1 MPILNKAH
9 LTSKF
14 TTTTGESIDASF
26 DSNTHRTNKVD
37 EDILFVKSSS
47 KEWLMPNEKITLTT
61 TITNN
66 ADESIS
72 DFTFQDTLSQDAT
85 FVAGSLK
92 IGNTAY
98 DTFDPTSGFTAPVT
112 LDGSGAQLTIS
123 FDVLSATYPQDY
135 KFTSKSQISFAMGN
149 NAISLNSNEKEI
161 KILNNEIYI
170 SKQSDLRA
178 VVSGD
183 VILYTITITNDGEF
197 ANTDLFFTDD
207 LPASLEFVI
216 GSVKIDNVERSDLD
230 LATGFALA
238 DLQPNGTITITY
250 SAKVK

>member
-9 LTSKF
+9 LTTKF
-14 TTTTGESIDASF
+14 QTNTGESIDSAF

-37 EDILFVKSSS
+37 EDILLVKTTQ
-47 KEWLMPNEKITLTT
+47 KDWLMPNEKITLTT

-72 DFTFQDTLSQDAT
+72 DFHFQDTLSQDAT

-98 DTFDPTSGFTAPVT
+98 DEFNPTIGFTAPVT
-112 LDGSGAQLTIS
+112 LDGSGSELTIS

-135 KFTSKSQISFAMGN
+135 KFTSKSEISFTMDN
-149 NAISLNSNEKEI
+149 NSITLNSNEKEI
-161 KILNNEIYI
+161 KILNNEIYL
-170 SKQSDLRA
+170 SKQSNLRA

-183 VILYTITITNDGEF
+183 VITYTITITNDGEF
-197 ANTDLFFTDD
+197 TNTDLFFTDD
-207 LPASLEFVI
+207 LPDSLEFVA
-216 GSVKIDNVERSDLD
+216 GSIKINDTERTDLD
-230 LATGFALA
+230 LANGFALT